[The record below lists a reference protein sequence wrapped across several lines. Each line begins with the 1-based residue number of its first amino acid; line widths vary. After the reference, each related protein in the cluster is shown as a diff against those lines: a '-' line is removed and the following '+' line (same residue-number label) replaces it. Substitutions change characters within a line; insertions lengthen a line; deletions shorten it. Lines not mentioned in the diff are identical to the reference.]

1 MTAPLRPLTEM
12 QEAVCEFVARGW
24 SGRRIAKR
32 LGIDESTVRVH
43 IHAVAQLLPNPD
55 ELRPQKL
62 VMLWAAHREWD
73 KKQRVEAS

>member
-1 MTAPLRPLTEM
+1 MTEPLRPLTEM

-43 IHAVAQLLPNPD
+43 IHSVAQLLPNPD

-62 VMLWAAHREWD
+62 VMLWAAQAIWEKERA
-73 KKQRVEAS
+73 KP